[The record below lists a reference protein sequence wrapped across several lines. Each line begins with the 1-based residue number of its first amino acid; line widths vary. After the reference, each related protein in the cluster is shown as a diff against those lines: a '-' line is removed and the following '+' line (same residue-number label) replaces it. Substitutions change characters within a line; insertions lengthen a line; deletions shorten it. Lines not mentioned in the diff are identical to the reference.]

1 LRDQRGNTAMIFGL
15 AVIPLLALGG
25 GAVDFAQRARV
36 RGELQSAADT
46 AALAASRMVQSGQ
59 MARDTDWEA
68 LKAKAEASAT
78 KFLLAS
84 IKVLGTHGTPDFNV
98 DVTDEGVTIDA
109 HYDMKTSFLGVI
121 GMNTLPANALA
132 EVHLPE
138 PILVEMAMVLDFSGS
153 MVTNDK
159 FIRMRNAAM
168 SFINKVKQDRADRT
182 KIGIVP
188 FSKYV
193 YASVPGA
200 MIRGTNAGQAAT
212 MMNACLTNR
221 DYPYSTTD
229 QTPSST
235 IDPSRWPQVDPADP
249 DCQAY
254 AAKDL
259 RVRDLTDDFP
269 GLVSAIAGMQPQNLT
284 NISLGTEIGW
294 QLLSPN
300 APFETARDYSDGNL
314 QKIMIVLT
322 DGMQTVAA
330 EGPDGTTSVAA
341 ANQTTAELC
350 TNIKAT
356 GIRVFTI
363 AYDVDD
369 TAVYSLLSGCASS
382 PGDYHE
388 VHDASDIGE
397 VFDDIYAQI
406 NESAWL
412 SK

>member
-1 LRDQRGNTAMIFGL
+1 
-15 AVIPLLALGG
+15 VIPLLALGG

-84 IKVLGTHGTPDFNV
+84 IKILGTHGTPDFNV
-98 DVTDEGVTIDA
+98 VVTDEGVTIEA

-132 EVHLPE
+132 EVHLPD
-138 PILVEMAMVLDFSGS
+138 PILVEMALVLDFSGS
-153 MVTNDK
+153 MVQNDK
-159 FIRMRNAAM
+159 FIRMRNAAI
-168 SFINKVKQDRADRT
+168 SFVNKVKQDRADRT

-193 YASVPGA
+193 YATVPGA
-200 MIRGTNAGQAAT
+200 MIRGTNAAQAT
-212 MMNACLTNR
+212 MMMNACLSNR

-235 IDPSRWPQVDPADP
+235 IDPSRWPQLDPADP

-294 QLLSPN
+294 QLLSPD
-300 APFETARDYSDGNL
+300 APFETARDYSDANL

-350 TNIKAT
+350 SNIKAT
-356 GIRVFTI
+356 GIRIFTI

-369 TAVYSLLSGCASS
+369 TAVYGLLSGCASS
-382 PGDYHE
+382 PSAYHE
-388 VHDASDIGE
+388 VHDASGIDE